1 MIANSAGTT
10 VCAYARALDD
20 AKISVRALGT
30 LLTLAWGLQLL
41 SIGLPTFLSISAE
54 GVPANAWWFLALHV
68 LIACIG
74 AVGGVLALRR
84 AAIWKWFALVS
95 GVTFLAVFDFAW
107 YSTAERVGGVAVF
120 LLHFPRIGYSTLVMP
135 VFALVFALV
144 AGWKALLD
152 YRATRSN
159 ASRGN

>member
-1 MIANSAGTT
+1 MHAFGI
-10 VCAYARALDD
+10 
-20 AKISVRALGT
+20 
-30 LLTLAWGLQLL
+30 LLTVAWGLQLL
-41 SIGLPTFLSISAE
+41 SIGLSTFLSISAE
-54 GVPANAWWFLALHV
+54 DVLADAWLFLALHA

-74 AVGGVLALRR
+74 TAGGVLALRR
-84 AAIWKWFALVS
+84 AALWKWFALVS

-107 YSTAERVGGVAVF
+107 YATAERVSGVAVF